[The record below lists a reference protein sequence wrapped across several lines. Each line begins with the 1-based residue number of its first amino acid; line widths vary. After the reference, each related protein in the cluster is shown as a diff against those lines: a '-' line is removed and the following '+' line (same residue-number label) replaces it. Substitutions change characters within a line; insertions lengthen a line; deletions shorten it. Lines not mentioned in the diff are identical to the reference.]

1 MDPAHRGGAGGARSR
16 RSGASSCRTPDRPF
30 PDVAG
35 RARHLERSLSSLQIF
50 LAPQPGT
57 PAPGQRRHRVILALV
72 VLGLLLPF
80 LGKPFHIDD
89 PVFLAIAHQILAH
102 PLDPY
107 GFDFYWFDAPRRMWD
122 LDPLNPPGM
131 GYLLAPLIALFG
143 DQEFPLHAVF
153 LVFPVIA
160 VLCAYEIARR
170 FTPHAFEAALL
181 FAVAPMFIVP
191 ATTVMADVPALA
203 CLLGSVVLVLSAI
216 EGRRGA
222 AFLAGLAASGA
233 VVLKYTAALAIPV
246 LVVGLVLL
254 DPRPLRRIAAVI
266 LPVLVMIGWEAITF
280 VQQGSSHLME
290 AARTSRAL
298 GLAAPEM
305 ILGSATFLFLG
316 MGAGP
321 VILLARLGRRE
332 GGIALGL
339 GIPVGIGLVALYGRA
354 NAQFSG
360 WGPLSLATA
369 LAAAGGIALLG
380 LAVREGFS
388 RRGPGLFL
396 AAWFLGGV
404 AQVVLFG
411 SFVAARYLLP
421 ALLPAILLIVPRGRA
436 ATVLGVGLAAALSLA
451 VSYADLELARGYR
464 DAAASLYALYGG
476 SGRPLRY
483 QGHWGFQYYMER
495 HGARPLYPE
504 DARALEPG
512 EIVAIPLDGANVMRR
527 LAAFKSWDGKLVKPE
542 RVLYL
547 EGRWPVTVMSMETGA
562 GFYCNFRA
570 PLPFSRGADVLEQ
583 IEVLRIVEAPQ
594 RR

>member
-1 MDPAHRGGAGGARSR
+1 M
-16 RSGASSCRTPDRPF
+16 
-30 PDVAG
+30 
-35 RARHLERSLSSLQIF
+35 
-50 LAPQPGT
+50 
-57 PAPGQRRHRVILALV
+57 RHRVVLALV

-80 LGKPFHIDD
+80 LGKPFCIDD
-89 PVFLAIAHQILAH
+89 PVFLAVARQILAH

-107 GFDFYWFDAPRRMWD
+107 GFDFYWFDTAHRMWN

-143 DQEFPLHAVF
+143 EREFPLHAVF

-160 VLCAYEIARR
+160 AFCAYEIARR
-170 FTPHAFEAALL
+170 FTPHPFEAALL

-191 ATTVMADVPALA
+191 ATTVMADLPALA
-203 CLLGSVVLVLSAI
+203 CLLGSVALLLSAV

-222 AFLAGLAASGA
+222 AFLSGLAASGA
-233 VVLKYTAALAIPV
+233 VLLKYTAVLAIPV

-254 DPRPLRRIAAVI
+254 DPRPLRRAAAVI
-266 LPVLVMIGWEAITF
+266 VPVLAMLGWEGIAF
-280 VQQGSSHLME
+280 LQQGSSHLIE
-290 AARTSRAL
+290 AAETSRAA

-305 ILGSATFLFLG
+305 VMGAATFLFLG

-332 GGIALGL
+332 GWIALCL

-369 LAAAGGIALLG
+369 LAAAGGIALVG

-388 RRGPGLFL
+388 RGAPGLFL
-396 AAWFLGGV
+396 VAWLLGGV
-404 AQVVLFG
+404 AQVILFG

-421 ALLPAILLIVPRGRA
+421 ALLPAILLLLRRGRA
-436 ATVLGVGLAAALSLA
+436 VTVFGVGLAAALSLA
-451 VSYADLELARGYR
+451 VAYADLELARGYR
-464 DAAASLYALYGG
+464 DAAASLHALYGG

-483 QGHWGFQYYMER
+483 QGHWGFQYYME
-495 HGARPLYPE
+495 HHSARPLYPE
-504 DARALEPG
+504 DMRALEPG
-512 EIVAIPLDGANVMRR
+512 EIVAIPVDGANVSRR
-527 LAAFKSWDGKLVKPE
+527 LSAFASWGGKFVKPE

-547 EGRWPVTVMSMETGA
+547 QGRWPVTAMSMETGA

-570 PLPFSRGADVLEQ
+570 PLPFSRGADVLDR
-583 IEVLRIVEAPQ
+583 IEVLRIVEAP
-594 RR
+594 RRR